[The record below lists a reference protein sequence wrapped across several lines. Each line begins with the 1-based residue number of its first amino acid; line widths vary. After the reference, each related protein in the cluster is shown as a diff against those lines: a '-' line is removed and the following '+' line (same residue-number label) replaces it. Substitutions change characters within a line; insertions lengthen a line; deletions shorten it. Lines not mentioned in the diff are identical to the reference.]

1 MKWVKAN
8 MEIWMVE
15 LILHMSDD
23 DESFETQFEC
33 RKFHQL
39 FEDNGSFYRVMQ
51 PSYFVK
57 LNKGYTFAEDICG
70 LCTRVSIPYE
80 YEPSNEELK
89 LIELEMK
96 NALSKRIAEERDG
109 YLAFTE
115 RMLLGL
121 LNDSTQEV

>member
-1 MKWVKAN
+1 
-8 MEIWMVE
+8 MEIWLVE

-23 DESFETQFEC
+23 DKSFETQFEC

-39 FEDNGSFYRVMQ
+39 FEDDGSLYKAMQ
-51 PSYFVK
+51 PSYLVE
-57 LNKGYTFAEDICG
+57 LNKGYNFEGDINNG
-70 LCTRVSIPYE
+70 YHRVSMAYE

-96 NALSKRIAEERDG
+96 NVLSKRIAEERDK